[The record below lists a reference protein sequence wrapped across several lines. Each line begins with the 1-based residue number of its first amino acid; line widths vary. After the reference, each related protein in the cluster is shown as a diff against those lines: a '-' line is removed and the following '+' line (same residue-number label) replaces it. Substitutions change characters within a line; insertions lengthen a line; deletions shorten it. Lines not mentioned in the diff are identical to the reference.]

1 MKPLH
6 LKQCMDAS
14 IFRFCVYTYRSRFIT
29 NAKHPANNPPPK
41 IVVPNERYAPA
52 PLPGEAPSSRSRTPP
67 CTISTERVS
76 NAPIANHHLKDLTG
90 VLETEH
96 QDVCAA
102 LIGHCSRGSA
112 GCQEDR
118 LLIHSTYQQ
127 TPHAAHEG
135 DVIGADTAFNPRWRK
150 METLPLPLSAVAS
163 PGSSASFVVTRN
175 VARAKGPGFVR

>member
-6 LKQCMDAS
+6 LKHCIDAS
-14 IFRFCVYTYRSRFIT
+14 IFRFCADAYRSRFIT

-90 VLETEH
+90 VLETER
-96 QDVCAA
+96 QEVCAA

-118 LLIHSTYQQ
+118 LLIHSTYRQ
-127 TPHAAHEG
+127 TSYALTRGMRQERAPLSILDGE
-135 DVIGADTAFNPRWRK
+135 RWRHYRCRC
-150 METLPLPLSAVAS
+150 PLSQV
-163 PGSSASFVVTRN
+163 
-175 VARAKGPGFVR
+175 RALQPLSW